1 MNRNFRK
8 ELENTRN
15 RLSAAMQAANPAK
28 EFGADLILAMVGLHL
43 LAKKIN
49 RTFDLE
55 ERRCLTHE
63 FNQGRKGMENCIRK
77 LQRNASKKSC
87 EKRMAV

>member
-1 MNRNFRK
+1 MNRNFSK
-8 ELENTRN
+8 ELENARE
-15 RLSAAMQAANPAK
+15 RLSTAMQAANPAK
-28 EFGADLILAMVGLHL
+28 DFGADLILAMVGLHL

-63 FNQGRKGMENCIRK
+63 FN
-77 LQRNASKKSC
+77 
-87 EKRMAV
+87 